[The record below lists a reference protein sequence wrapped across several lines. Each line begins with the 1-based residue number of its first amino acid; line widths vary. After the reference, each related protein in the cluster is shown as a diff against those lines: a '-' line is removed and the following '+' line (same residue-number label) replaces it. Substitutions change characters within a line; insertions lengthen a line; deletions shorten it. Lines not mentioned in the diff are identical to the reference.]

1 MDDLSLWLAL
11 AVAMTAL
18 LAATLGGIA
27 GMGTAIITLPVL
39 IFAFGVREAVPI
51 VSVAMLFNM
60 ASRAVAN
67 REFIDYRVTLWF
79 GAGAIPGAAVGAVV
93 FASAPAD
100 LLARGLGGFLLLLV
114 VWRHLPM
121 GATTGMR
128 LPAFIP
134 VGVGQGFLSAIFGGA
149 GPFGAHFYLSY
160 GLMRNAFVGTVAVGT
175 LLITVTKTAVYGG
188 YSLIDRELLA
198 VAVALGAI
206 MAAGAYSGARV
217 VRHVSDR
224 AFTWLIEGVMI
235 GAGLVLLVRG

>member
-1 MDDLSLWLAL
+1 LDDLSLWLAL
-11 AVAMTAL
+11 AVAVTAFV
-18 LAATLGGIA
+18 AATLGGIA

-60 ASRAVAN
+60 TSRAVAN
-67 REFIDYRVTLWF
+67 REFVDYRVTLWF
-79 GAGAIPGAAVGAVV
+79 AAGAIPGAALGAVV
-93 FASAPAD
+93 FASMPAD

-114 VWRHLPM
+114 AWRHLP
-121 GATTGMR
+121 GGNTTSMP

-175 LLITVTKTAVYGG
+175 LLIAVTKTAVYGG
-188 YSLIDRELLA
+188 YSLIDGELLL

-206 MAAGAYSGARV
+206 MAVGAYAGARI
-217 VRHVSDR
+217 VRHVSDQ

-235 GAGLVLLVRG
+235 SSGVVLAVRG